1 MDPAVHFITF
11 STRSL
16 DVARSLYVDGLGWTP
31 LVDVEGEIIFF
42 QVAPGV
48 VLGLF
53 DAEKYAEDLGLGS
66 GGSPTDDIHHSG
78 ISAGIAAEISAGIA
92 PAISGV
98 TISRNVGSPDEVT
111 ALAAEFVA
119 LGATLLKAPQP
130 GAFGGIFHAHV
141 QDANGLIWEI
151 AHNPGWHIDESGGVH
166 FS

>member
-16 DVARSLYVDGLGWTP
+16 DAARDLYVDGLGWTP
-31 LVDVEGEIIFF
+31 LVDVAGEVIFF

-53 DAEKYAEDLGLGS
+53 DAEKFAEDLGLGS
-66 GGSPTDDIHHSG
+66 GGSSTDDIHQHG
-78 ISAGIAAEISAGIA
+78 VA
-92 PAISGV
+92 PEISGV
-98 TISRNVGSPDEVT
+98 TLSRNVGSPEEVT

-141 QDANGLIWEI
+141 QDSNGLIWEI
-151 AHNPGWHIDESGGVH
+151 AHNPGWRIDESGGVH
-166 FS
+166 FI

>member
-16 DVARSLYVDGLGWTP
+16 DAARALYVDGLGWTP
-31 LVDVEGEIIFF
+31 LVDVAGEIIFF

-53 DAEKYAEDLGLGS
+53 DAEKFAEDLGLGS
-66 GGSPTDDIHHSG
+66 GGAATGDIHQSG
-78 ISAGIAAEISAGIA
+78 IPSPNPPG
-92 PAISGV
+92 ISGV
-98 TISRNVGSPDEVT
+98 TISRNLGSPEEVT

-141 QDANGLIWEI
+141 RDSNGLVWEI
-151 AHNPGWHIDESGGVH
+151 AHNPGWHIDENGGVY

>member
-16 DVARSLYVDGLGWTP
+16 DAARDLYVHGLGWTP
-31 LVDVEGEIIFF
+31 LVDVAGEIIFF

-53 DAEKYAEDLGLGS
+53 DAEKFAEDLRPGAS
-66 GGSPTDDIHHSG
+66 GTATGDIHQSG
-78 ISAGIAAEISAGIA
+78 TA
-92 PAISGV
+92 PGKPPGTPPGISGV
-98 TISRNVGSPDEVT
+98 TISRNLGSPEEVT

-141 QDANGLIWEI
+141 QDPNGLIWEL
-151 AHNPGWHIDESGGVH
+151 AHNPGWRIDENGAVH